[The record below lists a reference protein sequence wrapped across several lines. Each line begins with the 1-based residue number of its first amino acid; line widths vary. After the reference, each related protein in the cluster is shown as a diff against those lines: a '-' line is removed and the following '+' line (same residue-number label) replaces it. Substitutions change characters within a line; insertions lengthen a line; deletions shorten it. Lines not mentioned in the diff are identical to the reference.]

1 MDPLTGELRAAL
13 AIARKDVRTLFRY
26 RLAVFGLVFNPLY
39 QGVIPAFLF
48 GASFAIGGRVSGL
61 ETTVGSADLAGFI
74 FLGGVISGLVSVS
87 FWAMA
92 MGLRNEMDSGT
103 LEPSW
108 LTPTRRDTLLLGRA
122 LGAIVIFLF
131 SQVVLFSI
139 GIAFFGLRLDAAIL
153 RAIPAVALSLVA
165 MVGVAYMV
173 AAVVLLIREAN
184 FFVDT
189 TQFLFSVASGV
200 AFPITLL
207 PGVFQAVA
215 MLLPTTYAVDILR
228 AQAIGT
234 RPLLDLGL
242 EHAILGALTLLSFP
256 LGRHAFN
263 AADHRLRVTGG
274 LGQY

>member
-139 GIAFFGLRLDAAIL
+139 GIAFFGLRLDTAIL

-256 LGRHAFN
+256 LGRRAFN